1 MPGKRVQF
9 DDETWK
15 AIDALLS
22 ADGTTLKRNPPLGF
36 KSGLYSAKRCCDG
49 VLKSDGFGTGP

>member
-22 ADGTTLKRNPPLGF
+22 VDGTTLKRNPPLGF
-36 KSGLYSAKRCCDG
+36 KSAQGKRR
-49 VLKSDGFGTGP
+49 L